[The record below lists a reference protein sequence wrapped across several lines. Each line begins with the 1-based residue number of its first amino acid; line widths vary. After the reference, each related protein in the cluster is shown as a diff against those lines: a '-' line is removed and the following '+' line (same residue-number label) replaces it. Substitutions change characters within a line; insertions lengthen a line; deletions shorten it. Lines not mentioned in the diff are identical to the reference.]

1 MLIQAF
7 KQIYWYFQNS
17 RACVRELPPKL
28 EKVSEFRRSS
38 QEITEPPVLER
49 VFSDLLEPASDP
61 DIANV
66 CGPDVVETGIGPHV
80 KEPLSDVVEPL
91 PDVVEPVPDAVE
103 PLPDAVEPSES
114 ESKDNV
120 GENRVLEGNM
130 RHFLV

>member
-1 MLIQAF
+1 MF
-7 KQIYWYFQNS
+7 ES
-17 RACVRELPPKL
+17 SPPKL
-28 EKVSEFRRSS
+28 EKVSGFRRSS

-80 KEPLSDVVEPL
+80 EEPL
-91 PDVVEPVPDAVE
+91 PDVVE

-114 ESKDNV
+114 ESKDDV
-120 GENRVLEGNM
+120 GENRLLEGNM